1 MRRTLALDVEAVAD
15 ADMAR
20 RVIGDAALSDEEALS
35 RVAPPRRPG
44 EVWRFPK
51 PLYWRV
57 VAIAV
62 GLVSAAGELEEL
74 KCIEGET
81 EEELLT
87 GFWRGF
93 GALARRGARIVTFN
107 GRGFDLPVLV
117 ERALFH
123 RISTRPYL
131 ADRDFLQRYGDRHL
145 DVMDA
150 FSNFR
155 AHTVLSQQELA
166 TVLHIPGKPGMTGAD
181 VAGLYEKGDLATIRE
196 YCLND
201 VATLLL
207 ILARLGPDAGW
218 LRTEEGGRL
227 EASLRR
233 RLREA
238 GTTIPAA
245 FAEED

>member
-20 RVIGDAALSDEEALS
+20 RVIGEAHLTDEEALS

-57 VAIAV
+57 VAV
-62 GLVSAAGELEEL
+62 GVGVVSAAGEVEEI
-74 KCIEGET
+74 KCVEGGSEKD
-81 EEELLT
+81 LLQS
-87 GFWRGF
+87 FWRGF

-123 RISTRPYL
+123 RVPTRSYL
-131 ADRDFLQRYGDRHL
+131 GERDFLHRYGDRHL

-166 TVLHIPGKPGMTGAD
+166 TLLRIPAKSGITGAD
-181 VAGLYEKGDLATIRE
+181 VAGLWEKGDLEAIQR
-196 YCLND
+196 YCLTD

-218 LRTEEGGRL
+218 LRHEEGGRL

-233 RLREA
+233 RLKEA
-238 GTTIPAA
+238 GAPVPDGITA
-245 FAEED
+245 DD